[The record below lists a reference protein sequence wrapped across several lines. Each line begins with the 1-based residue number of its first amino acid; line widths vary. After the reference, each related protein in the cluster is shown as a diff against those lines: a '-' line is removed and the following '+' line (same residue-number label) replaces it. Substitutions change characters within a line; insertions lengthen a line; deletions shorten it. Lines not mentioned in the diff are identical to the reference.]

1 VDQSTVSLA
10 LRNSPRLSAAT
21 KDRIQKT
28 AEALVGARNLISQL
42 TAQVEAFGGAKPAEV
57 REFTYFVGMW

>member
-1 VDQSTVSLA
+1 MVVA
-10 LRNSPRLSAAT
+10 ASAVKT
-21 KDRIQKT
+21 IKEQEERQKT